1 MEENMEEIQAK
12 QDLLNNEIITKN
24 YDKNAFINFC
34 LSKKENGDDLN
45 NWTLEELKEIVSE
58 FVSTQNEVQV
68 EAQPEEQ
75 NQNYQNYQEPNP
87 QQEIPHPEDQQQQ
100 EQEIKKEDIE
110 KMEKFNA
117 EDSKSF
123 KERVFTCKKLEKTD
137 LSDKKIIITVK
148 NPKEKDGGVFGK
160 NYVLYEV
167 HTDPFNW
174 TVYRR
179 FSDFDNLR
187 KLIAKHFPSFYVP
200 PLPNKKIGNRRFEK
214 DFIIKRMKF
223 LNLFIN
229 NLVQSESFKCSEILT
244 SFLSYEDRG
253 KFDSKFK
260 EYSTQQPS
268 AYVEEYKTLDGKVT
282 ISHDEGNEKYFTN
295 INKYFRLQ
303 GQILDRLN
311 FSLKQFYN
319 NMCMVAESLKD
330 VQKNFEIMHVLNTRV
345 LMKQTIT
352 KTYEEMSC
360 FFKNYMKILI
370 KQTDMVKNHMKD
382 FFKFVNLEGKAYTEL
397 IERREELKA
406 KYNSEKQRVNAKK
419 EKLYATG
426 DITKFEL
433 GTNEKGIDRDRLIHD
448 KPYAFEYMCQND
460 TGNLQKIYN
469 QLGYANKMNMRELKK
484 LIKDYCVRYVENVK
498 KFDEEFYPSI
508 NDLIGTWSNMQTFV
522 MSANMPKAPAPPK

>member
-1 MEENMEEIQAK
+1 MEDSEIQAK
-12 QDLLNNEIITKN
+12 QTLLQSEIIEKN
-24 YDKNAFINFC
+24 YDKTAFINFC

-45 NWTLEELKEIVSE
+45 NWTLDELTEIVKE
-58 FVSTQNEVQV
+58 FVSTQTESQAQTEVKV
-68 EAQPEEQ
+68 DEVKA
-75 NQNYQNYQEPNP
+75 EPTK
-87 QQEIPHPEDQQQQ
+87 ED
-100 EQEIKKEDIE
+100 EEIKKEDIE

-117 EDSKSF
+117 EDSKNF
-123 KERVFTCKKLEKTD
+123 KERTINCRKLEKTQLND
-137 LSDKKIIITVK
+137 NKLTITVR
-148 NPKEKDGGVFGK
+148 NPKEMDGGVFGK

-167 HTDPFNW
+167 QTDPFGW
-174 TVYRR
+174 VVLRR

-200 PLPNKKIGNRRFEK
+200 PLPNKKMGNRRFDQ
-214 DFIIKRMKF
+214 DFIVKRMKF

-229 NLVQSESFKCSEILT
+229 NLVQSESFKSSEILV

-260 EYSTQQPS
+260 EYTTQQPS

-311 FSLKQFYN
+311 FSLKMFFN
-319 NMCMVAESLKD
+319 NMNQVAESLQD
-330 VQKNFEIMHVLNTRV
+330 VQKNFEILHVLNTRV

-352 KTYEEMSC
+352 KSYEEMGC
-360 FFKNYMKILI
+360 FFKNYRKILI
-370 KQTDMVKNHMKD
+370 KQNDMIKNHMKD
-382 FFKFVNLEGKAYTEL
+382 FFKYINLEGKAYNEL

-406 KYNSEKQRVNAKK
+406 KYTAENQKLTAKK
-419 EKLYATG
+419 EKLYAAG

-433 GTNEKGIDRDRLIHD
+433 GDDKNIDRDKILHD
-448 KPYAFEYMCQND
+448 KPYAFEHMCKTD
-460 TGNLQKIYN
+460 TGNLNKIYN

-484 LIKDYCVRYVENVK
+484 MIKEYCVRYVENVK
-498 KFDEEFYPSI
+498 KFDAEFYPSI
-508 NDLIGTWSNMQTFV
+508 NDLVGTWSNMETFV
-522 MSANMPKAPAPPK
+522 MSANMPKPGQK

>member
-12 QDLLNNEIITKN
+12 QVLLQTEIIDKN

-45 NWTLEELKEIVSE
+45 NWTLEELKEIVNE

-68 EAQPEEQ
+68 ESQPEEQ
-75 NQNYQNYQEPNP
+75 HQIEQEPIP
-87 QQEIPHPEDQQQQ
+87 QQEIPHQEEQQQQQ

-117 EDSKSF
+117 EDSKTF
-123 KERVFTCKKLEKTD
+123 KERVLTCKKLEKTE

-187 KLIAKHFPSFYVP
+187 KLISKHFPSFYVP

-214 DFIIKRMKF
+214 DFIMKRMKF

-406 KYNSEKQRVNAKK
+406 KYNSDKIKLNAKK

-433 GTNEKGIDRDRLIHD
+433 GTNEKGIDRDRLMHD
-448 KPYAFEYMCQND
+448 KPYAFEYMCQID
-460 TGNLQKIYN
+460 TGNLHKVYN

-484 LIKDYCVRYVENVK
+484 LIKEYCVRYVENIK

-522 MSANMPKAPAPPK
+522 MSANMHKAPAK

>member
-1 MEENMEEIQAK
+1 MEENNEEIQAK
-12 QDLLNNEIITKN
+12 QTLLQTEIIDKN
-24 YDKNAFINFC
+24 YDKTAFINFC

-45 NWTLEELKEIVSE
+45 NWTLDELKEIVNE
-58 FVSTQNEVQV
+58 FISTQNE
-68 EAQPEEQ
+68 A
-75 NQNYQNYQEPNP
+75 
-87 QQEIPHPEDQQQQ
+87 QQEEAPEKKIEIQTS
-100 EQEIKKEDIE
+100 EPPKEGENQEIKKEDIE

-117 EDSKSF
+117 EESKNF
-123 KERVFTCKKLEKTD
+123 KEKVINCKKLEKTE
-137 LSDKKIIITVK
+137 LSDKKLIIKVS
-148 NPKEKDGGVFGK
+148 NPKEIDGGVFGK

-174 TVYRR
+174 VVLRR

-200 PLPNKKIGNRRFEK
+200 PLPNKKLGNRRFEK
-214 DFIIKRMKF
+214 DFLIKRMKF

-229 NLVQSESFKCSEILT
+229 NLVQSESFKCSEILI

-260 EYSTQQPS
+260 EYTTQQPS

-319 NMCMVAESLKD
+319 NMNMTIESLKD
-330 VQKNFEIMHVLNTRV
+330 VGKSFEILHVLNTRV

-352 KTYEEMSC
+352 KSYEEMSI

-370 KQTDMVKNHMKD
+370 KQNDMVKNHMKD
-382 FFKFVNLEGKAYTEL
+382 FFKYINLEGKAYTEL

-406 KYNSEKQRVNAKK
+406 KYIAENQRVTAKK

-433 GTNEKGIDRDRLIHD
+433 GNDEKNVDKERIKHD
-448 KPYAFEYMCQND
+448 KPYAFQHICQND
-460 TGNLQKIYN
+460 NAHLEKIYN

-484 LIKDYCVRYVENVK
+484 IIKEYCIRYIDNLK

-508 NDLIGTWSNMQTFV
+508 NDLIGTWSNMQNFV
-522 MSANMPKAPAPPK
+522 MVANMPKPAAPK

>member
-1 MEENMEEIQAK
+1 MEENQENMEEIQAK
-12 QDLLNNEIITKN
+12 QNLLQNEIIDKN
-24 YDKNAFINFC
+24 YDKTAFINFC

-45 NWTLEELKEIVSE
+45 NWTLDELREIVTE
-58 FVSTQNEVQV
+58 FVKTQNEANPEQAPEQKV
-68 EAQPEEQ
+68 ESPTEQPKEGE
-75 NQNYQNYQEPNP
+75 NP
-87 QQEIPHPEDQQQQ
+87 
-100 EQEIKKEDIE
+100 EIKKEDIE

-117 EDSKSF
+117 EDSKNF
-123 KERVFTCKKLEKTD
+123 KERVLTCKKLEKTE
-137 LSDKKIIITVK
+137 LSDKKIIITVR

-187 KLIAKHFPSFYVP
+187 KLISKHFPSFYVP

-260 EYSTQQPS
+260 EYTTQQPS
-268 AYVEEYKTLDGKVT
+268 SYVEEYKTLDGKVT

-311 FSLKQFYN
+311 YSLKQFFN
-319 NMCMVAESLKD
+319 NMYIVTESLKD
-330 VQKNFEIMHVLNTRV
+330 VGKSFEILHVLNTRV

-352 KTYEEMSC
+352 KSYEELSI

-370 KQTDMVKNHMKD
+370 KQNDMVKNHMKD
-382 FFKFVNLEGKAYTEL
+382 FFKYINLEGKAYTEL

-406 KYNSEKQRVNAKK
+406 KYHSENQRVTVKK
-419 EKLYATG
+419 EKVFATG

-433 GTNEKGIDRDRLIHD
+433 GIDEKNIDRERILHD
-448 KPYAFEYMCQND
+448 KPYAFEHICQLDNA
-460 TGNLQKIYN
+460 NLLKIYN

-484 LIKDYCVRYVENVK
+484 MIKEYCVRYVDNFK
-498 KFDEEFYPSI
+498 KFNEDFYPTI
-508 NDLIGTWSNMQTFV
+508 NDLIGTWSNMQNFV
-522 MSANMPKAPAPPK
+522 MSANMPKTPAPK

>member
-58 FVSTQNEVQV
+58 FVSTQTEVQV

-75 NQNYQNYQEPNP
+75 NQNYQEPNP
-87 QQEIPHPEDQQQQ
+87 QQEVPPHEEQQQQ

-123 KERVFTCKKLEKTD
+123 KERVFTCKKLEKTE

-214 DFIIKRMKF
+214 DFIMKRMKF

-330 VQKNFEIMHVLNTRV
+330 VLKNFEIMHVLNTRV

-406 KYNSEKQRVNAKK
+406 KYNSEKLRVNAKK

-484 LIKDYCVRYVENVK
+484 LIKEYCVRYVENVK

-522 MSANMPKAPAPPK
+522 MSANMPKAPAAPK

>member
-1 MEENMEEIQAK
+1 MEDNMEEIQAK
-12 QDLLNNEIITKN
+12 QTLLQTEIIDKN
-24 YDKNAFINFC
+24 YDKTAFINFC

-45 NWTLEELKEIVSE
+45 NWTLEELKEIVTE
-58 FVSTQNEVQV
+58 FVNSQTEAPQEQQINEVKS
-68 EAQPEEQ
+68 
-75 NQNYQNYQEPNP
+75 EPTSQAPTKEGENP
-87 QQEIPHPEDQQQQ
+87 
-100 EQEIKKEDIE
+100 EIKKEDIE

-117 EDSKSF
+117 EESKNF
-123 KERVFTCKKLEKTD
+123 KEKVIACRKLEKSE
-137 LSDKKIIITVK
+137 LSDKKLNIIVN

-167 HTDPFNW
+167 HTEPFNW
-174 TVYRR
+174 VVYRR

-187 KLIAKHFPSFYVP
+187 KLIGKHFPSFYVP
-200 PLPNKKIGNRRFEK
+200 PLPNKKLGNRRFEK
-214 DFIIKRMKF
+214 EFIAKRMKF

-229 NLVQSESFKCSEILT
+229 NLVQSESFKCSEILI

-260 EYSTQQPS
+260 EFSTQQPS

-311 FSLKQFYN
+311 FSLKMFYN
-319 NMCMVAESLKD
+319 NMIMVTESLKD
-330 VQKNFEIMHVLNTRV
+330 VQKNFEILHVLNTRV

-352 KTYEEMSC
+352 KSYEEMSC

-370 KQTDMVKNHMKD
+370 KQNDMVKNHMKD
-382 FFKFVNLEGKAYTEL
+382 FFKYINLEGKAYTEL
-397 IERREELKA
+397 IDRREELKA
-406 KYNSEKQRVNAKK
+406 KYNAENQRVTAKK
-419 EKLYATG
+419 EKVYATG

-433 GTNEKGIDRDRLIHD
+433 GTDEKNVDRERILHD
-448 KPYAFEYMCQND
+448 KPYAFEHICQND
-460 TGNLQKIYN
+460 TANLHKIYN

-484 LIKDYCVRYVENVK
+484 MIKEYCIRYVDNVK
-498 KFDEEFYPSI
+498 AFDVEFYPSI
-508 NDLIGTWSNMQTFV
+508 NDLIGTWSNMETFV
-522 MSANMPKAPAPPK
+522 MSANMPKAPAQPK

>member
-12 QDLLNNEIITKN
+12 QALLQTEIIEKN
-24 YDKNAFINFC
+24 YDKTAFINFC

-45 NWTLEELKEIVSE
+45 NWSLDELKEIVNE
-58 FVSTQNEVQV
+58 FINTQTEVHI
-68 EAQPEEQ
+68 EAQPEPQSHNEPTQ
-75 NQNYQNYQEPNP
+75 QEP
-87 QQEIPHPEDQQQQ
+87 QQQQ
-100 EQEIKKEDIE
+100 DGQDIKKEDIE

-117 EDSKSF
+117 EDSKNF
-123 KERVFTCKKLEKTD
+123 KEKVLTCKKLEKTE
-137 LSDKKIIITVK
+137 LSDKKLIVTVK

-167 HTDPFNW
+167 HTEPFNW
-174 TVYRR
+174 VVYRR

-187 KLIAKHFPSFYVP
+187 KLISKHFPSFYVP

-229 NLVQSESFKCSEILT
+229 NLVKSESFKCSEILI

-260 EYSTQQPS
+260 EFMTQQPS

-303 GQILDRLN
+303 GQILDRVN

-319 NMCMVAESLKD
+319 NMCLVAESLKD

-352 KTYEEMSC
+352 KSYEELSC

-370 KQTDMVKNHMKD
+370 KQNDMVKNHMKD
-382 FFKFVNLEGKAYTEL
+382 FFKYINLEGKAYTEL

-406 KYNSEKQRVNAKK
+406 KYNSETKSNS
-419 EKLYATG
+419 EKREIICNG
-426 DITKFEL
+426 
-433 GTNEKGIDRDRLIHD
+433 R
-448 KPYAFEYMCQND
+448 
-460 TGNLQKIYN
+460 YN
-469 QLGYANKMNMRELKK
+469 QIRAWNK
-484 LIKDYCVRYVENVK
+484 
-498 KFDEEFYPSI
+498 
-508 NDLIGTWSNMQTFV
+508 
-522 MSANMPKAPAPPK
+522 

>member
-87 QQEIPHPEDQQQQ
+87 QQEIPHPEEQQQQ

-484 LIKDYCVRYVENVK
+484 LIKEYCVRYVENVK

>member
-12 QDLLNNEIITKN
+12 QALLQTEIIEKN
-24 YDKNAFINFC
+24 YDKTAFINFC

-45 NWTLEELKEIVSE
+45 NWTLDELKEIVNE
-58 FVSTQNEVQV
+58 FVNSQQEVHI
-68 EAQPEEQ
+68 EAQPEPQSHTEPSP
-75 NQNYQNYQEPNP
+75 QEP
-87 QQEIPHPEDQQQQ
+87 QQHQDGQD
-100 EQEIKKEDIE
+100 IKKEDIE

-117 EDSKSF
+117 EDSKNF
-123 KERVFTCKKLEKTD
+123 KEKILACKKLEKTE
-137 LSDKKIIITVK
+137 LSDKKLIVTVK

-174 TVYRR
+174 VVYRR

-229 NLVQSESFKCSEILT
+229 NLVKSESFKCSEILI

-260 EYSTQQPS
+260 EFTTQQPS

-303 GQILDRLN
+303 GQILDRVN

-319 NMCMVAESLKD
+319 NMCLVAESLKD

-352 KTYEEMSC
+352 KSYEELSC

-370 KQTDMVKNHMKD
+370 KQNDMVKNHMKD
-382 FFKFVNLEGKAYTEL
+382 FFKYINLEGKAYTEL
-397 IERREELKA
+397 IERREDLKS
-406 KYNSEKQRVNAKK
+406 KYNSENQRVTAKK
-419 EKLYATG
+419 EKIYATG

-433 GTNEKGIDRDRLIHD
+433 GTNEKNVDRDRLMHD
-448 KPYAFEYMCQND
+448 KPYAFEYICQND
-460 TGNLQKIYN
+460 TANLNKIYN

-484 LIKDYCVRYVENVK
+484 IIKEYCTRYIDNFK
-498 KFDEEFYPSI
+498 KFTEDFYPTI
-508 NDLIGTWSNMQTFV
+508 NDLIGSWTNIQNFV
-522 MSANMPKAPAPPK
+522 MCANLPKSVTGGK

>member
-1 MEENMEEIQAK
+1 MEENTEEIQAK
-12 QDLLNNEIITKN
+12 QTLLQTEIIDKN
-24 YDKNAFINFC
+24 YDKTAFINFC

-45 NWTLEELKEIVSE
+45 NWTLDELKEIVSE
-58 FVSTQNEVQV
+58 FVNSQNEAQH
-68 EAQPEEQ
+68 EAQPEYNIEV
-75 NQNYQNYQEPNP
+75 EKETNP
-87 QQEIPHPEDQQQQ
+87 QSAQQGDGQQ
-100 EQEIKKEDIE
+100 QEIKKEDIE

-117 EDSKSF
+117 EDSKNF
-123 KERVFTCKKLEKTD
+123 KEKVVACKKLEKSE

-174 TVYRR
+174 VVYRR

-200 PLPNKKIGNRRFEK
+200 PLPGKKIGNRRFEK

-260 EYSTQQPS
+260 EYTTQQPS

-311 FSLKQFYN
+311 FSLKQFFN
-319 NMCMVAESLKD
+319 NMCLVAESLKD

-352 KTYEEMSC
+352 KSYEELSC

-370 KQTDMVKNHMKD
+370 KQNDMVKNHMKD
-382 FFKFVNLEGKAYTEL
+382 FFKYINLEGKAYTEL

-406 KYNSEKQRVNAKK
+406 KYNAENQRVTAKK
-419 EKLYATG
+419 EKLYATQ

-433 GTNEKGIDRDRLIHD
+433 GNNEKD
-448 KPYAFEYMCQND
+448 
-460 TGNLQKIYN
+460 
-469 QLGYANKMNMRELKK
+469 
-484 LIKDYCVRYVENVK
+484 
-498 KFDEEFYPSI
+498 
-508 NDLIGTWSNMQTFV
+508 
-522 MSANMPKAPAPPK
+522 